1 MYLIPPS
8 LPFPSLPYTHIHPIP
23 TGIQN
28 IIIRQKKT
36 SPTSRH
42 LPHPHTRQLSH
53 AQSDP
58 ISNVRPPPSLTSP
71 TYCQPVRNP
80 SPTNQPKKKKKRK
93 EEKKRGGGEM
103 LTQRARVLEGNITVC
118 RLNSP
123 LRRMKRTR
131 RGCWGGD
138 GEGEFSLSVFD
149 SDGKFLGFGRKL
161 GPD

>member
-1 MYLIPPS
+1 MPNPIRYRTCVPRLASHHQPTAS
-8 LPFPSLPYTHIHPIP
+8 QLETHH
-23 TGIQN
+23 Q
-28 IIIRQKKT
+28 
-36 SPTSRH
+36 PTSQKRKKKE
-42 LPHPHTRQLSH
+42 
-53 AQSDP
+53 
-58 ISNVRPPPSLTSP
+58 
-71 TYCQPVRNP
+71 
-80 SPTNQPKKKKKRK
+80 KKKKKG
-93 EEKKRGGGEM
+93 GGGEM

>member
-93 EEKKRGGGEM
+93 EEKKRGGGGNAHAA
-103 LTQRARVLEGNITVC
+103 RARA
-118 RLNSP
+118 
-123 LRRMKRTR
+123 RREHHGLQAELPPSSDEAHAARMLGGGW
-131 RGCWGGD
+131 RG
-138 GEGEFSLSVFD
+138 
-149 SDGKFLGFGRKL
+149 
-161 GPD
+161 